1 MKKIVGL
8 LIGLMF
14 LTFGCAPSEFTP
26 MKPPDLKYDKTDPY
40 KVDLSN
46 IPKPEKLEPIFLN
59 ENFEILPEDQI
70 DKAAYIALAPKEYAK
85 VGQLVKL
92 AKTYKEIIYD
102 QEKLVNTHI
111 AIENSLKEY
120 LELERAKAQTYQ
132 ELWVN
137 SENAYRQMEYY
148 RKLDKVLTTGTFGAI
163 TIGAIIVAILA
174 L

>member
-1 MKKIVGL
+1 MRKIVGL
-8 LIGLMF
+8 MIGLVF
-14 LTFGCAPSEFTP
+14 LAFGCAPSEFTP
-26 MKPPDLKYDKTDPY
+26 MKPPDLKYEKTEPY

-46 IPKPEKLEPIFLN
+46 IPKPEKLEPIFLDKDFN
-59 ENFEILPEDQI
+59 VLPEDKM
-70 DKAAYIALAPKEYAK
+70 DEAAYVALAPKEYAK

-111 AIENSLKEY
+111 AIENALKEY

-137 SENAYRQMEYY
+137 SENAYRQAEYY
-148 RKLDKVLTTGTFGAI
+148 RKLDKLLTTGTLGAI
-163 TIGAIIVAILA
+163 SIGAIIVAILA